1 MPTLLTR
8 SMKKIMEQ
16 VLQESAKVY
25 HISNPKKL
33 KQPKINLKEVV
44 AFLTAKQNELEDIT
58 KNTKP

>member
-1 MPTLLTR
+1 
-8 SMKKIMEQ
+8 MKKIMEQ